1 MHAQSHSN
9 SHCHHQHL
17 SSNSIPKVSCD
28 RIEISTIQPDLFIL
42 FYLAPRGN
50 HPASRQLSDRG
61 QPPLFYLQ
69 LESRILNPRRQK
81 QLDDPRLA
89 MFFLLENKHLFVNRS
104 RQFFD
109 NFEFTISNSTD
120 LNSSRVFRTD
130 FPRKVERMDL
140 IISTKLFRI
149 GN

>member
-1 MHAQSHSN
+1 MHANHTAIRIAIISIYPRIQYESLLRQNRNFYYSAR
-9 SHCHHQHL
+9 SIHL
-17 SSNSIPKVSCD
+17 VLSRPAWKSSSFA
-28 RIEISTIQPDLFIL
+28 STF
-42 FYLAPRGN
+42 R
-50 HPASRQLSDRG
+50 SR
-61 QPPLFYLQ
+61 PTPLFYLQ

-109 NFEFTISNSTD
+109 NFEFTISNSID

-140 IISTKLFRI
+140 IIPTKLFRI